1 MPGLY
6 SDPAKRDMTYTCA
19 QLRTLSFDKLVDR
32 DPQELSKLLA
42 AGVEDG
48 FFYLDLTKVES
59 QGLYEDYQDVLAF
72 MKAWFDQPVQEK
84 MKYAYGSDTQG

>member
-1 MPGLY
+1 MPSLY
-6 SDPAKRDMTYTCA
+6 SGPVKADKAYTCA

-32 DPQELSKLLA
+32 DPQELAKLLA

-48 FFYLDLTKVES
+48 FFYLDLTKAES

-72 MKAWFDQPVQEK
+72 MKESFDHPVEQK
-84 MKYAYGSDTQG
+84 LKYAYGYDTQG